1 MTRQT
6 LTAFG
11 QGRGVVSAITA
22 DVISTPS
29 GLHVSFRVDGDLH
42 RVNVPDPASPQRT
55 DGLWRTTCLE
65 VFVHAG
71 EGYYEFNL
79 SPSGQW
85 AAYRFGSYRQGMAEA
100 DIGAPT
106 LSTERDDRG
115 FRLTARMELPHDAD
129 GRLALSAVIEQTDGA
144 KTYWALAHPS
154 DKPDFHHPDSFVLD
168 LP

>member
-1 MTRQT
+1 MTRQS
-6 LTAFG
+6 LMAFG
-11 QGRGVVSAITA
+11 LDGGVVSAIAA
-22 DVISTPS
+22 DVLSTPS
-29 GLHVSFRVDGDLH
+29 ELHVSFRVDGDLH
-42 RVNVPDPASPQRT
+42 RVIVPDPASPQRT

-65 VFVHAG
+65 VFVQAG
-71 EGYYEFNL
+71 GGYYEFNL

-85 AAYRFGSYRQGMAEA
+85 AGYRFDSYRQGMAAA

-106 LSTERDDRG
+106 LSTERDARG
-115 FRLTARMELPHDAD
+115 FRLTARMELPRDAD